1 MGIYYNLGNKGLVS
15 TDGGVS
21 LEEIET
27 CIMQL
32 RLVQHAFLLTPR
44 LVCLFV
50 CLFVLG
56 ATFLYYQLRGLILF
70 PSQNC
75 DFFFCIRIVAILLVT
90 IFNSGVA
97 INPTSQWNTGQH
109 LPKLARKRTSFSFFK
124 RYGRRSFPRWC
135 CDRIWSRELFQS
147 FYSHKRRGWS
157 LKIRLL

>member
-50 CLFVLG
+50 CFRSHILVLS
-56 ATFLYYQLRGLILF
+56 ATWTDIIPISKLW
-70 PSQNC
+70 
-75 DFFFCIRIVAILLVT
+75 FFFCIRIVAILLVT